1 MLLNEWLV
9 LGTPPMLLS
18 SDDFF
23 SMLIDDA
30 ALVIPPADEAEEAAV
45 AVGRNMLPARNEVF
59 GGLVSHF
66 VVLWISITYL
76 LPHGHLISEI
86 EN

>member
-9 LGTPPMLLS
+9 LGTPLMLLS

-23 SMLIDDA
+23 SMLMDDA
-30 ALVIPPADEAEEAAV
+30 AFVIPPADESEEAAV
-45 AVGRNMLPARNEVF
+45 AVGRKILPARNDVF
-59 GGLVSHF
+59 GGLNSHL

-76 LPHGHLISEI
+76 LPHGHLISKI
-86 EN
+86 RK